1 MILDIVVFLDSTYK
15 NNTSF
20 TMNVTGD
27 IVSHNGK
34 GRDEI
39 TKEVEKRYPNWYSY
53 DIHRIENKEVT
64 EKD

>member
-1 MILDIVVFLDSTYK
+1 
-15 NNTSF
+15 
-20 TMNVTGD
+20 MNVTGD